1 MIYFRVNL
9 ENIACYIAKFTMIAL
24 FRFPARTFNTIL
36 QLEKLMMFK
45 SVDLKIVLIT
55 QYANDV

>member
-1 MIYFRVNL
+1 MIYFRVKL
-9 ENIACYIAKFTMIAL
+9 ENIACYIAKYITIAL
-24 FRFPARTFNTIL
+24 FRFPVRTVNTIFK
-36 QLEKLMMFK
+36 LEKLMMFK